1 MADQDGPQAGLN
13 ARPEGDQVLFL
24 QLLQAPAVQDAGHMG
39 VSVLAVARKVLH
51 NAAHPVLRHPLQGA
65 GHILPGGNG
74 VSPQGAAVEEG
85 PGVRGNIAHRGQI
98 DVQAQGMQKVCLFR
112 LQAQG
117 QLQPSGLEGL
127 PRGGEGLPPEG
138 GVAADPDH
146 GAPLLV
152 HCQQEG
158 NISGCPVGFQLFLHG
173 AQGLVIKVPAK
184 EDQAP
189 KLILADIVQSRFLP
203 APGQEE
209 LAHLLLQGH
218 GFQDFPDRV
227 CRFGGFRLRQD
238 GLRQEGLRPGL
249 RDRLRGSRFFLRPG
263 AAHEKKSQAQYNQ
276 PPHTASSGIRLRS
289 QSPFRYTAANT
300 VAVNT
305 QVMG

>member
-1 MADQDGPQAGLN
+1 
-13 ARPEGDQVLFL
+13 
-24 QLLQAPAVQDAGHMG
+24 MG
-39 VSVLAVARKVLH
+39 ISILAVAREVLH
-51 NAAHPVLRHPLQGA
+51 NAAHPVLRHPLQGG
-65 GHILPGGNG
+65 GHILSGGNG

-85 PGVRGNIAHRGQI
+85 PGVRGNIAHRSQI
-98 DVQAQGMQKVCLFR
+98 DVQAQGMQKICLFR

-117 QLQPSGLEGL
+117 QLHASGLEGL
-127 PRGGEGLPPEG
+127 PGGRERLPPEDR
-138 GVAADPDH
+138 VAADPDH

-158 NISGCPVGFQLFLHG
+158 NIPGCPVGFQLFLHG

-189 KLILADIVQSRFLP
+189 KLIISDIVQGRFLP

-209 LAHLLLQGH
+209 LAYLLLQGH
-218 GFQDFPDRV
+218 SFQHFPDRV

-238 GLRQEGLRPGL
+238 GLWQDGLHPGL
-249 RDRLRGSRFFLRPG
+249 RGRLRGSRFFLRPG
-263 AAHEKKSQAQYNQ
+263 AAREKKGQAQYDQ

-300 VAVNT
+300 VAVRI